1 MTSTL
6 ETPVHVTKLRQTE
19 IVLLVAA
26 PVVLGLGR
34 ALLVPFDDQRWDHML
49 TDMAGNFTRSAIGW
63 SLALLAAG
71 LLTATGLAL
80 VRLVSDQARLA
91 VPATIGVVTGWAG
104 TAAIASGGLVMG
116 DMAKSPDRKA
126 MVDVLTGFNEGNG
139 NTVFFMVLAGVVGS
153 ILLAVALARGGVAS
167 KGTAVLIG
175 AGAVI
180 SLVGAPGP
188 LRPVAI
194 TGAVLLFA
202 GHVQLLRG
210 LRDR

>member
-6 ETPVHVTKLRQTE
+6 ESPVHVRKLRQTE
-19 IVLLVAA
+19 VVLLVAA

-34 ALLVPFDDQRWDHML
+34 ALLVPFNDQGWGQML
-49 TDMAGNFTRSAIGW
+49 TDMADHPTRNALGW
-63 SLALLAAG
+63 SLALFAAG

-80 VRLVSDQARLA
+80 VRLVSDRPRLT

-104 TAAIASGGLVMG
+104 TAAIASGGLLMG
-116 DMAKSPDRKA
+116 DMAKSPARET
-126 MVDVLTGFNEGNG
+126 MVNVLTGFNEGNG
-139 NTVFFMVLAGVVGS
+139 NTVFFMVLAGVVGN

-167 KGTAVLIG
+167 KGTAILIG

-188 LRPVAI
+188 VAPVAI
-194 TGAVLLFA
+194 TGAALLLA

>member
-6 ETPVHVTKLRQTE
+6 EAPVQVRTFRQTE
-19 IVLLVAA
+19 VVLLAAA

-34 ALLVPFDDQRWDHML
+34 ALLVPFDDQGWGQML
-49 TDMAGNFTRSAIGW
+49 TDMADHPTRNALGW

-71 LLTATGLAL
+71 LLTATGLVLA
-80 VRLVSDQARLA
+80 RLVSDRPRLI

-104 TAAIASGGLVMG
+104 TAAIASGGLLMG
-116 DMAKSPDRKA
+116 DMAKSPAREA
-126 MVDVLTGFNEGNG
+126 MVNVLTGFNEGNG
-139 NTVFFMVLAGVVGS
+139 NTVFFMVLAGVVGN

-167 KGTAVLIG
+167 KGTAILIG
-175 AGAVI
+175 TGAVI

-188 LRPVAI
+188 VAPVAI
-194 TGAVLLFA
+194 TGAALLLA

>member
-6 ETPVHVTKLRQTE
+6 ESPVHVRKLRQTE
-19 IVLLVAA
+19 VVLLVAA

-34 ALLVPFDDQRWDHML
+34 ALLVPFNDQGWGQML
-49 TDMAGNFTRSAIGW
+49 TDMADHPTRNALGW
-63 SLALLAAG
+63 SLALFAAG

-80 VRLVSDQARLA
+80 VRLVSDRPRLT

-104 TAAIASGGLVMG
+104 TAAIASGGLLMG
-116 DMAKSPDRKA
+116 DMAKSPARET
-126 MVDVLTGFNEGNG
+126 MVNVLTGFNEGNG
-139 NTVFFMVLAGVVGS
+139 NTVFFMVLAGVVGN

-167 KGTAVLIG
+167 KGTAILIG
-175 AGAVI
+175 TGAVI

-188 LRPVAI
+188 VAPVAI
-194 TGAVLLFA
+194 TGAALLLA

>member
-6 ETPVHVTKLRQTE
+6 ESPVHVRTFRQTE
-19 IVLLVAA
+19 VVLLVAA

-34 ALLVPFDDQRWDHML
+34 VLLVPFDDQGWGQML
-49 TDMAGNFTRSAIGW
+49 TDMADNPTRNALGW
-63 SLALLAAG
+63 SLALFAAG

-80 VRLVSDQARLA
+80 VRLVSDRPRLT

-104 TAAIASGGLVMG
+104 TAAIASGGLLMG
-116 DMAKSPDRKA
+116 DMAKSPAREA

-139 NTVFFMVLAGVVGS
+139 NTVFFMVLAGVVGN

-167 KGTAVLIG
+167 KGTAILIG

-188 LRPVAI
+188 VAPVAI
-194 TGAVLLFA
+194 TGAALLLA

>member
-6 ETPVHVTKLRQTE
+6 ESPVHVRTFRQTE
-19 IVLLVAA
+19 VVLLVAA

-34 ALLVPFDDQRWDHML
+34 ALLVPFNDQGWGPML
-49 TDMAGNFTRSAIGW
+49 TDMADNPTRNALGW
-63 SLALLAAG
+63 SLALFAAG
-71 LLTATGLAL
+71 LLTATGLVL
-80 VRLVSDQARLA
+80 VRLVSDRPRLT

-104 TAAIASGGLVMG
+104 TAAIASGGLLMG
-116 DMAKSPDRKA
+116 DMAKSPAREV

-139 NTVFFMVLAGVVGS
+139 NTVFFMVLAGVIGN

-167 KGTAVLIG
+167 KGTAILIG

-188 LRPVAI
+188 VAPVAI
-194 TGAVLLFA
+194 TGAALLLA

>member
-6 ETPVHVTKLRQTE
+6 ESPVHVRTFRQTE
-19 IVLLVAA
+19 VVLLVAA

-34 ALLVPFDDQRWDHML
+34 VLLVPFDDQGWGQML
-49 TDMAGNFTRSAIGW
+49 TDMANNPTRNALGW
-63 SLALLAAG
+63 SLALFAAG

-80 VRLVSDQARLA
+80 VRLVSDRPRLT

-104 TAAIASGGLVMG
+104 TAAIASGGLLMG
-116 DMAKSPDRKA
+116 DMAKSPAREA

-139 NTVFFMVLAGVVGS
+139 NTVFFMVLAGVVGN

-167 KGTAVLIG
+167 KGTAILIG

-188 LRPVAI
+188 VAPVAI
-194 TGAVLLFA
+194 TGAALLLA